1 MSLIKEGTGY
11 IDTQYSEFVLET
23 IPFWHTIGATP
34 NVLTTLG
41 LITSVLCIYFLWKKK
56 PVLSILFLYL
66 RMYFDFADGLLARKY
81 RQTSKFGEWYDHVV
95 DLFGF
100 GLPLLVV
107 LAKSKKWYIY
117 IIPTATAML
126 LSFINCGCIER
137 IQREKG
143 NDHSHSM
150 SLGAKMCVS
159 KPVFKFLDN
168 GFLYSVLT
176 IVIILYCNYS

>member
-11 IDTQYSEFVLET
+11 IDTYYSKFVLET
-23 IPFWHTIGATP
+23 VPFWHTIGATP
-34 NVLTTLG
+34 NALTTLG
-41 LITSVLCIYFLWKKK
+41 LITSLLCVYFLLKKR
-56 PVLSILFLYL
+56 PVLSLVFLYL

-81 RQTSKFGEWYDHVV
+81 GQTSKFGEWYDHIV

-100 GLPLLVV
+100 GIPFILV
-107 LAKSKKWYIY
+107 LAKSKRWYLF
-117 IIPTATAML
+117 IIPTLVAMA
-126 LSFINCGCIER
+126 LSFVNCGCIER

-143 NDHSHSM
+143 NEASHSM
-150 SLGAKMCVS
+150 SLGAQMCVS

-176 IVIILYCNYS
+176 VVIILYCYSS